1 MDTQNINLSD
11 YPIDQPDS
19 EQYQVLITKLK
30 NDLATEGMINLVD
43 FLTPE
48 GIHNYKH
55 EIESRQDVAF
65 HAKSERHP
73 YGYNRSD
80 HLPADHP
87 RNTFG
92 ATESFRLARHH
103 FPDTAIDELYC
114 WLPMRN
120 FIADITGSTE
130 TFLSADPSN
139 GLVAQF
145 YKEGCGQAWHFD
157 QALFSTILNLSES
170 SAGGYFECVPNIR
183 TDTDDNDEGVKKALA
198 GTLPA
203 IQKHKVK
210 AGSYTVIL
218 GRYTLHRVTP
228 VEQSKPRISVV
239 LSYELKPG
247 IYMDLPT
254 RKLSFGPSAPDL
266 PLVTEQH

>member
-1 MDTQNINLSD
+1 MDTHNINLSN
-11 YPIDQPDS
+11 YPIDHPNSQRYQALIS
-19 EQYQVLITKLK
+19 ELK
-30 NDLATEGMINLVD
+30 NNLASDGMINLVD

-48 GIHNYKH
+48 GIISYRQ
-55 EIESRQDVAF
+55 EIESRQDIAY

-73 YGYNRSD
+73 YGYERSD
-80 HLPADHP
+80 HLPADHA

-92 ATESFRLARHH
+92 PTESFRLARHH
-103 FPDTAIDELYC
+103 FPGTAIDELYR
-114 WLPMRN
+114 WPPMRR
-120 FIADITGSTE
+120 FIADVTGSPE

-183 TDTDDNDEGVKKALA
+183 TDTKENYGIVKQALD
-198 GTLPA
+198 GTFSGL
-203 IQKHKVK
+203 QKHKVK
-210 AGSYTVIL
+210 AGSYTIIL

-228 VEQSKPRISVV
+228 VEQKNPRISVV
-239 LSYELKPG
+239 LSYELQPG
-247 IYMDLPT
+247 MCMDLST
-254 RKLSFGPSAPDL
+254 RKLSFGPSAPDS
-266 PLVTEQH
+266 PLVD